1 VEKVRDAA
9 ETWGFFQV
17 VNHGVS
23 ESVMEEMLEGVH
35 EFFGLENDVR
45 KQWYTRDW
53 KRPFLYNSNFDL
65 YSAPVANW
73 RDTFIC
79 SVAPKAPNP
88 HDLPPPFRNILLEY
102 SKKIQNIGNMLF
114 ELLSEALG
122 LNPNHLNKMGC
133 TEGLVAIGHYYPECP
148 QPELTMGTS
157 KHADDDFLTVL
168 LQDHIGGLQ
177 ILHQNHWVDVPP
189 TPGALV
195 VNVGDLL
202 QLVSNDKFKSIEHR
216 VLANHVGPRV
226 SLATFFTTGRMV
238 TSKVYGPIKEL
249 LSEENQP
256 KYRETT
262 TIEYSTYLADN
273 GLGETSALLNFR
285 L

>member
-1 VEKVRDAA
+1 MSTITKPSIQTNYDRESELKAFDATKLGVKGLVDTGISKIPRIFIQPPEKSSNPPNQTKTQFRFPVIDLENIQKDPIRHKEVAEKVRDAA

-35 EFFGLENDVR
+35 GFFGLENDVR
-45 KQWYTRDW
+45 KQ
-53 KRPFLYNSNFDL
+53 
-65 YSAPVANW
+65 
-73 RDTFIC
+73 C
-79 SVAPKAPNP
+79 VAPKAPNP
-88 HDLPPPFRNILLEY
+88 DDLPPPFRNILLEY
-102 SKKIQNIGNMLF
+102 SKKIQNVGNTLF

-133 TEGLVAIGHYYPECP
+133 TEGLVAVGHYYPECP

-177 ILHQNHWVDVPP
+177 VLHQNHWVDVPP

-202 QLVSNDKFKSIEHR
+202 QASISCYMIR
-216 VLANHVGPRV
+216 ITYRT
-226 SLATFFTTGRMV
+226 LAT
-238 TSKVYGPIKEL
+238 E
-249 LSEENQP
+249 
-256 KYRETT
+256 
-262 TIEYSTYLADN
+262 
-273 GLGETSALLNFR
+273 
-285 L
+285 